1 MVGKIGNWGRFENLA
16 YNSFLKWG
24 NLFLLF
30 EFCLGEKKSIR
41 NTHLKKNLSL
51 HVGRPFFLARPQ
63 CTVNTGERTFE
74 EKHLIVGTYFQGRII
89 SRFRRFKS
97 GIEFKFFLPGSSTQ
111 PSGARR
117 PERVP
122 NFPQVFKNHCFPPVC
137 SAWSR
142 NPRSARHTTGPSRE
156 RRRRARRRIQRLS
169 HCDWHEPPGQ
179 WDHRWML
186 KILIILVILIK
197 DWKYK
202 THRVILVQRQPGEV
216 GGKLI
221 VNLNRSEE
229 HIRCKGEQSWERK
242 THQNLWME
250 RPRLVPGGEL
260 LDGDY
265 FFLYFANNLL
275 TSSANWDLS
284 WGRAAASW
292 IS

>member
-1 MVGKIGNWGRFENLA
+1 MLGAPSSWQGPNAQWTLA
-16 YNSFLKWG
+16 R
-24 NLFLLF
+24 
-30 EFCLGEKKSIR
+30 EP
-41 NTHLKKNLSL
+41 LKKNIWLWGHIFKGGLLVDSEGLS
-51 HVGRPFFLARPQ
+51 R
-63 CTVNTGERTFE
+63 GEN
-74 EKHLIVGTYFQGRII
+74 
-89 SRFRRFKS
+89 SS
-97 GIEFKFFLPGSSTQ
+97 FLPGSSTQ

-122 NFPQVFKNHCFPPVC
+122 NFPQVFKNHCFPPEC

-250 RPRLVPGGEL
+250 RPRLVPGGGIIRRRWL
-260 LDGDY
+260 